1 MRHVQKG
8 EIVSPPERPRIRINF
23 IKVRQGKCSERLG
36 GGSLPVGTAVF
47 CHFLLLAAFCTHFLP
62 QAP

>member
-23 IKVRQGKCSERLG
+23 IKVRQGKCSERLEG
-36 GGSLPVGTAVF
+36 VVF
-47 CHFLLLAAFCTHFLP
+47 QLAQLSSVISCS
-62 QAP
+62 